1 MEEQNSY
8 SNAMLSHRVKSRLM
22 NSGGKGKYRME
33 IRTAEN
39 FNGINN
45 GQNIKNSHVKTD
57 SPTSVNTTDVF
68 TASKEEETLPPIFQ
82 KIKLKSD
89 LQLLRLAKCE
99 MEDYYKGVTSRN
111 PLKVKNSYCQ
121 HYAKDH
127 PEFVKSHGN
136 LTAPSEIRGK
146 VVRYGIPAVALG
158 GLFAAGILSGGLAL
172 GLFGVT
178 AALNLGEDFLSTR

>member
-1 MEEQNSY
+1 
-8 SNAMLSHRVKSRLM
+8 
-22 NSGGKGKYRME
+22 ME
-33 IRTAEN
+33 IKPTEN
-39 FNGINN
+39 FIGINN
-45 GQNIKNSHVKTD
+45 GQNIDKSPAKTD
-57 SPTSVNTTDVF
+57 SQANINTTDVF
-68 TASKEEETLPPIFQ
+68 AASKEEETLPPVFQ
-82 KIKLKSD
+82 EMKLRSD
-89 LQLLRLAKCE
+89 LRLLSLAKGE
-99 MEDYYKGVTSRN
+99 MEDYYKGITRRN

-127 PEFVKSHGN
+127 PEFMKSHGN

-146 VVRYGIPAVALG
+146 VVRYGLPALALG